1 MNEKEAKE
9 TANENAETG
18 NAENAANPVGNISI
32 EDLTEQ
38 DVKDLQAQAS
48 KTAEYWERLL
58 RERADFENFKKRAA
72 RDRQDA
78 IKYANESLLQK
89 LIPVLDNF
97 EMALQA
103 VSADQSGGQN
113 QSLQQGVS
121 MIYNQLKSTLQD
133 AGLEPVEAAGQVFDP
148 TFHEAVSQQESKEVP
163 EGHVLQQ
170 LRRGYKLKD
179 RLIRPA
185 TVIVARKAGA

>member
-1 MNEKEAKE
+1 MNEKEVKE
-9 TANENAETG
+9 TLDESADNES
-18 NAENAANPVGNISI
+18 AAQNSAPEISLQ
-32 EDLTEQ
+32 DLTEQ
-38 DVKDLQAQAS
+38 DVKDLQAQAA

-72 RDRQDA
+72 RERQDA
-78 IKYANESLLQK
+78 IKYGNESLLQK

-103 VSADQSGGQN
+103 VTSDSSGSQN

-121 MIYNQLKSTLQD
+121 MIYTQLKSALQD
-133 AGLEPVEAAGQVFDP
+133 AGLEQVDATGQPFDP
-148 TFHEAVSQQESKEVP
+148 TFHEAVSQQESNEVP

-185 TVIVARKAGA
+185 TVIVAKKAGA